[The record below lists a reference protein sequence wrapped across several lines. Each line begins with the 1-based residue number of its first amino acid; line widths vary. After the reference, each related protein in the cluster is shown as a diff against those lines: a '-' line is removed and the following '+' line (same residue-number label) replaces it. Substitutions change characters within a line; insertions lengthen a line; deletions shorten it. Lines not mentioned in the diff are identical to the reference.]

1 MTNSATAAMSAA
13 ATTAGVTGQQ
23 GDAFDG
29 LPGNPM
35 MWILILSELAV
46 FGVAFVGFS
55 VARMFDPA
63 TFDAGQE
70 HLDRLLGGLNTL
82 VLLTSGYL
90 AARGVEAGRADDKKT
105 ASRWMLAAAAVGCVF
120 LVIKLVEYGHT
131 LDAGYDINT
140 NAFFALYFMLTG
152 FHFFHV
158 IMGVIV
164 LCVVARWNAT
174 ENLETGA
181 AFWHMVD
188 LIWVLLYP
196 LVYLVR

>member
-1 MTNSATAAMSAA
+1 MTSAA
-13 ATTAGVTGQQ
+13 NAAAASQQ

-35 MWILILSELAV
+35 MWILILSEMAV
-46 FGVAFVGFS
+46 FGVAFVGFA

-90 AARGVEAGRADDKKT
+90 AARGVEAGRADDKKA

-120 LVIKLVEYGHT
+120 LVIKLMEYGHT
-131 LDAGYDINT
+131 LDAGYDINS

-174 ENLETGA
+174 ENLETGT

>member
-1 MTNSATAAMSAA
+1 MTAAAPPA
-13 ATTAGVTGQQ
+13 PEQ
-23 GDAFDG
+23 GDAFEG

-55 VARMFDPA
+55 VARMFDPV
-63 TFDAGQE
+63 TFDMGQA

-82 VLLTSGYL
+82 VLLTSGFL
-90 AARGVEAGRADDKKT
+90 AALGVEAGRAGRREV
-105 ASRWMLAAAAVGCVF
+105 ASRRMLAAAAVGCVF
-120 LVIKLVEYGHT
+120 LVIKLVEYSAT
-131 LDAGYDINT
+131 LSAGYDINT
-140 NAFFALYFMLTG
+140 DTFFALYFLLTG

-158 IMGVIV
+158 IMGIIV
-164 LCVVARWNAT
+164 LCVVARWNAI

-196 LVYLVR
+196 IVYLIR